1 MTTVKFGYWTVKVD
15 EETTNPL
22 LKHRFYCSECGNWQS
37 YGRTLFCPN
46 CGAKMAMTNA
56 DRIRAMTD
64 EELTKLFNC
73 EIDGC
78 PPDTQLVARCSYY
91 ADATLCHSCWLNWLK
106 MEVKDG

>member
-1 MTTVKFGYWTVKVD
+1 MTIVKFGYWTVEVD

-46 CGAKMAMTNA
+46 CGAKMAMTNG

-64 EELTKLFNC
+64 EELADLLARSGASRFYVRS
-73 EIDGC
+73 
-78 PPDTQLVARCSYY
+78 DTEALQDEKWRWF
-91 ADATLCHSCWLNWLK
+91 DWLK
-106 MEVKDG
+106 QEEKDG